1 MNNIGIMQG
10 RLIPPRGREHVQF
23 NPYGQEISEEF
34 EKISEIGLDYIEWI
48 IPKTIPNLFVG
59 DFYSCG
65 TVHSLIK
72 YFKVPINAVCL
83 DYLMDMDLNK
93 DENLIFAKKL
103 LTWIANIAYRV
114 DCGLLVIPIY
124 VKNMD
129 FPTIQAL
136 LSSVIENFHVRIAF
150 EFLDVNSFAG
160 INFINDL
167 TYPDKL
173 NSRSGRIGC
182 CFDIGNNY
190 NRDVIKEMENYNNYN
205 MLHHI
210 HIKEKDSTGN
220 SVPLGEGVF
229 GGKYWKEI
237 FTFLKSINYSGDF
250 TLQVARGEEGEEIET
265 IKEQIE
271 FVRDLL

>member
-48 IPKTIPNLFVG
+48 IPKATPNLFLD
-59 DFYSCG
+59 DFYSCEA
-65 TVHSLIK
+65 TQKLIK

-83 DYLMDMDLNK
+83 DYLMDMDLSK

-150 EFLDVNSFAG
+150 EFLDANSFTG

-167 TYPDKL
+167 NYP
-173 NSRSGRIGC
+173 NGSNYYRIGC

-250 TLQVARGEEGEEIET
+250 TLQVARGEEGKEVET
-265 IKEQIE
+265 IKEQLG